1 VTVVF
6 VGVGGVTDGGWRIEA
21 VAEMFEFHMPRMLHR
36 VELIEE
42 VGVEKVDVVGGDA
55 DDRT

>member
-1 VTVVF
+1 
-6 VGVGGVTDGGWRIEA
+6 
-21 VAEMFEFHMPRMLHR
+21 MPRMLHR